1 MTLGVLPSRDW
12 SSPRLGVT
20 ASFLGFEEF
29 DLEELNTSSFSSPS
43 LIILFASDFM
53 YTVAFVTF

>member
-12 SSPRLGVT
+12 SSPSLGVI

-29 DLEELNTSSFSSPS
+29 DLEELNSSSFSSPS

-53 YTVAFVTF
+53 YTVTFVF